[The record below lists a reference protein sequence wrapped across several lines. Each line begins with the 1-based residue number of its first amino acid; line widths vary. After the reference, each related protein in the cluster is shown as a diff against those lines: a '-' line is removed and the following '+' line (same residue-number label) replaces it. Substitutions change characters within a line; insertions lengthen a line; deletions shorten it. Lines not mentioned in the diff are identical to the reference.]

1 MGKIKSI
8 AIKNWLKNIGL
19 TVLMLTASLSAMACE
34 ACKKQQPK
42 LLQGITHGAGPDGG
56 WDYVIVVVMIIV
68 TLYVLYATVKCIFRP
83 LENNNEHIKRLI
95 LND

>member
-1 MGKIKSI
+1 MRKIRSI
-8 AIKNWLKNIGL
+8 ALNWLKNIGL
-19 TVLMLTASLSAMACE
+19 TTLMLTAGLSAMACE

-42 LLQGITHGAGPDGG
+42 LLQGITHGAGPDSG
-56 WDYVIVVVMIIV
+56 WDYLIVVVMIIV

-83 LENNNEHIKRLI
+83 SEKNNEHIKRLI

>member
-1 MGKIKSI
+1 MRKIRSI
-8 AIKNWLKNIGL
+8 AINWLKNIGL
-19 TVLMLTASLSAMACE
+19 TMLMLTAGLSAMACE

-42 LLQGITHGAGPDGG
+42 LLRGITHGAGPDSG

-83 LENNNEHIKRLI
+83 SENNNEHIKRLI